1 MKYFIWRKVLSIH
14 DETQFTPEIWG
25 DDHTTGT
32 GKFRNGEVKSFETA
46 GPGDLVFFHAITEDD
61 LQDWNEAK
69 INGVFGSSLSF
80 FAFKYPLPK
89 PKPLVR
95 EQDLFPEGE
104 G

>member
-14 DETQFTPEIWG
+14 DETQFSPAIWG
-25 DDHTTGT
+25 DDLTTGT
-32 GKFRNGEVKSFETA
+32 GRFHNGEVKSFEEA
-46 GPGDLVFFHAITEDD
+46 EQGDLVFFHTITQQDLED
-61 LQDWNEAK
+61 WSEAK
-69 INGVFGSSLSF
+69 LNGVFGSALSF

-89 PKPLVR
+89 PKPIIR